1 MFKKPVQRYSGKIC
15 EVEVGTGEK
24 TMKLGGEAV
33 LPFYSFDGDTGNK
46 PKIGMEISDVY
57 PEGWIDA
64 LKELYK
70 DVSDDPV
77 KWAQFVEEKYNP
89 DFICLKLVSADPNGM
104 DASPEDCAKK
114 VKAVVEAI
122 KTPLI
127 VAGTGNHEKDGKL
140 FEKVA
145 QATEGHNILL
155 MSAVEDNYKTVAA
168 AGVLAYNNKV
178 AAESSVDINLAKQ
191 INILINQLG
200 IDNQNIVANIGCA
213 AGGYGY
219 EYVVSTLDRVKLA
232 ALTQNDKTLQVPI
245 ISPISFETWHVKE
258 SIEPEENSPQWGN
271 QEDRGISM
279 EIAAATGILT
289 SGSDAII
296 LRHPKSV
303 EVVRSFVNELLG

>member
-1 MFKKPVQRYSGKIC
+1 MFKKPVQKYSGKIC

-33 LPFYSFDGDTGNK
+33 LPFCSFDGNTGNN

-57 PEGWIDA
+57 PEEWIDP

-70 DVSDDPV
+70 DVSDDTV
-77 KWAQFVEEKYNP
+77 KWAQFVEEKYSP
-89 DFICLKLVSADPNGM
+89 DFICLRLVSADPNGL
-104 DASPEDCAKK
+104 DTSPEDCAKK
-114 VKAVVEAI
+114 VKAVAEAI
-122 KTPLI
+122 KIPLV

-140 FEKVA
+140 FEKIA
-145 QATEGHNILL
+145 QAAEGHNILL

-191 INILINQLG
+191 INILISQLG
-200 IDNQNIVANIGCA
+200 IDNQNIVANVGCA

-219 EYVVSTLDRVKLA
+219 EYVISTLDRVKLA
-232 ALTQNDKTLQVPI
+232 ALTQDDKTLQVPI
-245 ISPISFETWHVKE
+245 ISPVSFETWNVKE
-258 SIEPEENSPQWGN
+258 SIEPEESSPQWGN
-271 QEDRGISM
+271 QEDRAISM
-279 EIAAATGILT
+279 EVAAATGILV
-289 SGSDAII
+289 SGSNAVI

-303 EVVRSFVNELLG
+303 EVVKSLVNELLG